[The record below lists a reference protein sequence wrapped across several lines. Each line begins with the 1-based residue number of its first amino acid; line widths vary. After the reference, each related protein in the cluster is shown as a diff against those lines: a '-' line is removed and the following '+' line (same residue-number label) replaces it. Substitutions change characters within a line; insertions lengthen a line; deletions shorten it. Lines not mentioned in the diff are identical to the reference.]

1 MRQVVRI
8 VSGKWASLLCVL
20 VFVVGCRPPQIL
32 QFTPSAELRSM
43 TDGIEDPEEKS
54 ILQKLQQ
61 QIETEMVDR
70 FGKPAK
76 PIVFGDPKADRAT
89 LEHGAEVYAYR
100 CAQCHGVNGDGKGA
114 VAQYLVPPPR
124 DYTKGIF
131 KFTSTPYGSKPRH
144 SDLVNTLRR
153 GIRGTSMPTFD
164 DLDPADLAAVVD
176 YVIYLS
182 QRGELEQKMVAIA
195 KDDEALP
202 PEAIQGAIDD
212 IASRWKEAQSQTV
225 MPLTAMPAMTP
236 ETVARG
242 RELYFQQVCNK
253 CHGLDGRG
261 GLSGGIDIGADS
273 WGHKGAAADLTSGMY
288 RGGGR
293 PIDIYRRIYSG
304 INGTPMPGFS
314 QVFANDPD
322 NIWYL
327 VHYVRDL
334 GERRRRNQPPPKDP
348 MAGITAASNPA
359 AGTLIPAGALPSETE
374 QAKKELDEAAR
385 ATEPPAPPAPKPAAP
400 DAKMEP
406 KSDAASKEA
415 NATEE
420 KKADGAKQEEAK
432 KEEGKEEDKKDE
444 PEKKSTDEEQAKSDE
459 KPATEEKP
467 KTEEK
472 PQAEEKLATEEKS
485 ATEEKPTTEE
495 KPAAEEK
502 RKSEEKPA
510 SEEKEESPS

>member
-8 VSGKWASLLCVL
+8 VSGKRASLLCAL
-20 VFVVGCRPPQIL
+20 IFVVGCSPPQIL
-32 QFTPSAELRSM
+32 QFTPSAELRSL
-43 TDGIEDPEEKS
+43 TDGVDDPTEKGT
-54 ILQKLQQ
+54 LQKLQQ
-61 QIETEMVDR
+61 QIESEMLER

-76 PIVFGDPKADRAT
+76 PIVIGDPKADRST

-100 CAQCHGVNGDGKGA
+100 CMQCHGVNGDGKGA
-114 VAQYLVPPPR
+114 VAQYLAPAPR

-176 YVIYLS
+176 YVMYLS
-182 QRGELEQKMVAIA
+182 QRGELEQKIVAIA
-195 KDDEALP
+195 KDDLALP
-202 PEAIQGAIDD
+202 PETIQAAVDE
-212 IASRWKEAQSQTV
+212 IAGRWKEAQSQTV
-225 MPLTAMPAMTP
+225 MPVTAMPAMTP

-261 GLSGGIDIGADS
+261 GLAGGIDIGVDS
-273 WGHKGAAADLTSGMY
+273 WGNKGAAADLTSGMY

-304 INGTPMPGFS
+304 INGTPMPGFA
-314 QVFANDPD
+314 QVFAKDPD
-322 NIWYL
+322 SIWYL

-359 AGTLIPAGALPSETE
+359 AGTLIPAGALPSETD
-374 QAKKELDEAAR
+374 QAKKELEDAAR
-385 ATEPPAPPAPKPAAP
+385 ATEPPSAPKPKPAAP
-400 DAKMEP
+400 DAKMES
-406 KSDAASKEA
+406 KSDAAPKETKA
-415 NATEE
+415 ADE
-420 KKADGAKQEEAK
+420 KKADDAK
-432 KEEGKEEDKKDE
+432 KEEGKKEEADKKPADE
-444 PEKKSTDEEQAKSDE
+444 PKANSDE
-459 KPATEEKP
+459 KPKAEEKSATEEKPKAEEKSATEEKP

-472 PQAEEKLATEEKS
+472 P
-485 ATEEKPTTEE
+485 
-495 KPAAEEK
+495 AAEEK
-502 RKSEEKPA
+502 PKSEEKPA
-510 SEEKEESPS
+510 TEEKDKSPS

>member
-1 MRQVVRI
+1 MRQVVRF
-8 VSGKWASLLCVL
+8 VSGKRASLLCAL
-20 VFVVGCRPPQIL
+20 VVVVGCSPPQVL
-32 QFTPSAELRSM
+32 QFTPSAELRAM
-43 TDGIEDPEEKS
+43 TDGVEDATEKAT
-54 ILQKLQQ
+54 LQKLQQ
-61 QIETEMVDR
+61 QIEKEMEDR

-76 PIVFGDPKADRAT
+76 PIVFGDPKADRST

-100 CAQCHGVNGDGKGA
+100 CIQCHGVNGDGKGA
-114 VAQYLVPPPR
+114 VAQYLAPQPR

-182 QRGELEQKMVAIA
+182 QRGELEQKIVTIA

-202 PEAIQGAIDD
+202 PEAIQGAVDE
-212 IASRWKEAQSQTV
+212 IAGRWKEAQSQTV
-225 MPLTAMPAMTP
+225 MPVTAMPTMTP

-261 GLSGGIDIGADS
+261 GLAGGIDIGVDS

-314 QVFANDPD
+314 QVFAKDPD
-322 NIWYL
+322 SIWYL

-348 MAGITAASNPA
+348 MAGITAAANPA
-359 AGTLIPAGALPSETE
+359 GGTLIPAGALPSETD
-374 QAKKELDEAAR
+374 QTKKELDEAAR
-385 ATEPPAPPAPKPAAP
+385 ATEPPTLPAPKPAAP
-400 DAKMEP
+400 KAKMEP

-415 NATEE
+415 KTGDG
-420 KKADGAKQEEAK
+420 KKDEGKKDEGKKDEGKKDEGKKDEGK
-432 KEEGKEEDKKDE
+432 KEEGKKEEGKKEEGKKEEGKKEE
-444 PEKKSTDEEQAKSDE
+444 PEKKS
-459 KPATEEKP
+459 ATEEKP

-472 PQAEEKLATEEKS
+472 P
-485 ATEEKPTTEE
+485 
-495 KPAAEEK
+495 AAEEK
-502 RKSEEKPA
+502 PKSDEKPA
-510 SEEKEESPS
+510 PEGNDKSPS

>member
-8 VSGKWASLLCVL
+8 VSGKRGFLLCAL
-20 VFVVGCRPPQIL
+20 VFVVGCSPPQIL

-43 TDGIEDPEEKS
+43 TDGVDDPTEKGT
-54 ILQKLQQ
+54 LQKLQQ
-61 QIETEMVDR
+61 QIEGEMLER
-70 FGKPAK
+70 FGKPSK
-76 PIVFGDPKADRAT
+76 PIVFGDPKADRET

-100 CAQCHGVNGDGKGA
+100 CMQCHGVNGDGKGA
-114 VAQYLVPPPR
+114 VAQYLSPPPR

-176 YVIYLS
+176 YVMYLS
-182 QRGELEQKMVAIA
+182 QRGELEQKIVAIA
-195 KDDEALP
+195 KDDLALP
-202 PEAIQGAIDD
+202 PETIQGAVDE
-212 IASRWKEAQSQTV
+212 IAGRWKEAQSQTV
-225 MPLTAMPAMTP
+225 MPVTAMPAMTP

-242 RELYFQQVCNK
+242 RELFYQQVCNK

-261 GLSGGIDIGADS
+261 GLAGGIDIGVDS

-314 QVFANDPD
+314 QVFAKDPD
-322 NIWYL
+322 SIWYL

-359 AGTLIPAGALPSETE
+359 GGTLIPAGALPSETD

-385 ATEPPAPPAPKPAAP
+385 ATEPPSAPPPKPSAAAS

-406 KSDAASKEA
+406 KPDAAKDA
-415 NATEE
+415 KAAEE
-420 KKADGAKQEEAK
+420 KKADDLK
-432 KEEGKEEDKKDE
+432 KEESKKDE
-444 PEKKSTDEEQAKSDE
+444 GKKEESEKKPADEAKAKPEEKPKAEEKPKSEEKPAGEEKPKSEE

-472 PQAEEKLATEEKS
+472 PAAEEKPKS
-485 ATEEKPTTEE
+485 EE

-502 RKSEEKPA
+502 DK
-510 SEEKEESPS
+510 SPS